1 MLHSLRVI
9 ALIALALLA
18 LPVLAGAQQ
27 TDSSPTDTIFLRAQR
42 LVSEGQG
49 DAGRALV
56 AQRLAAAAP
65 GSADYV
71 EALYWRAVLAATAA
85 DAERDYKRLIIEFP
99 VSHRAEEALLRLAQ
113 LEMSRGDRVQ
123 AMRHLERLL
132 LEHPGGRSRARAN
145 YWMARVL
152 LDEGKLP
159 AACVRLADARASTP
173 DGDVELRNQIEYQSQ
188 RCAGVDT
195 TGARVAAATVTAA
208 GPPARGGV
216 AGRPVAG
223 TPRDSTPR
231 DSTPRDSTPRD
242 STPRDSTPRDT
253 IATQTETP
261 AAAQPETP
269 VPARP
274 RARAEYTIQVGA
286 YGSRNTAAG
295 VQTRLRERGLE
306 ARIVTSGNLHR
317 VRIGR
322 YATRDRADEAAAR
335 VKAAGFS
342 AFVTEA
348 EPR

>member
-1 MLHSLRVI
+1 MLHTLRLAV
-9 ALIALALLA
+9 LLALLA
-18 LPVLAGAQQ
+18 LPLPALAGAQQ
-27 TDSSPTDTIFLRAQR
+27 ADSSPTDTIFLRAQR

-49 DAGRALV
+49 DSGRALV
-56 AQRLAAAAP
+56 AQRIAAAAP

-123 AMRHLERLL
+123 AMQHLERLL

-152 LDEGKLP
+152 LDEGKVP
-159 AACVRLADARASTP
+159 AACVRLADARAATP

-188 RCAGVDT
+188 RCVGVDT
-195 TGARVAAATVTAA
+195 SGARMAQTTAPSAA
-208 GPPARGGV
+208 PPTRPTTPS
-216 AGRPVAG
+216 RPVSS
-223 TPRDSTPR
+223 P
-231 DSTPRDSTPRD
+231 
-242 STPRDSTPRDT
+242 PRDT
-253 IATQTETP
+253 ASARVDAP
-261 AAAQPETP
+261 A
-269 VPARP
+269 PAP
-274 RARAEYTIQVGA
+274 PSTGPEYTIQVGA
-286 YGSRNTAAG
+286 YGNRGTAAG
-295 VQTRLRERGLE
+295 VQTRLREQGLE

-322 YATRDRADEAAAR
+322 FATRDRAEQDAAR